1 MCPFV
6 AKDLSYVSNVFF
18 RPGLRGGVRTGPARE
33 RGTQP
38 PGRRLECLHLL
49 RKSNKYV
56 GRLPSHKDHVRFEGR
71 DRGEDTAG
79 LRMCPLD
86 TTDNMSVGPMG
97 GRIRLAFVCV
107 RWIQR
112 TICPLVRSGG
122 GYGWP
127 PYVYVC
133 WLLRTICPLVRSGGG
148 DGWPP

>member
-79 LRMCPLD
+79 LLTC
-86 TTDNMSVGPMG
+86 MSVGSCG
-97 GRIRLAFVCV
+97 QYV
-107 RWIQR
+107 RWSDR
-112 TICPLVRSGG
+112 GEETAGLLECPLAPTDDMSVGSDGLGPTFEGCFVR
-122 GYGWP
+122 
-127 PYVYVC
+127 V
-133 WLLRTICPLVRSGGG
+133 
-148 DGWPP
+148 